1 MVVRRVAWQGRFLK
15 SRSHDG
21 CGAMPRQERSL
32 AVYPWHPVVPCG
44 AMAEPFSLYVHIP
57 FCTAMCGYCDFNAY
71 AGQEHLVPSYAQG
84 LVHEAQ
90 LWRSATAG
98 RQATTVFFGGGTPSL
113 VPVEEMAR
121 IMEGLRS
128 SLEIAP
134 DAEVA
139 LEANPGSLDEPYLR
153 GLVDLGFNRLSIGVQ
168 SFHDDELR
176 ALDRLHSAEDA
187 RAAFYAARAAG
198 FTNVNLDLIFGLPE
212 QPMERW
218 QQSVEAALALAP
230 EHLSFYALT
239 VEEGT
244 PLARAVARGRTPAPD
259 QDAQAD
265 QYEWTQDRLASTG
278 YEHYEISNWALPGHR
293 SRHNLTYWECREY
306 LGLGAGAHSYL
317 NGVRFANVA
326 LPERYLSAVDESW
339 TAAQKGDGQTVMRQ
353 VVSGETVTPELAMAD
368 TLILGLRLI
377 EGVSIDDFRERFAVE
392 PHMAFSDQLRE
403 PFETGLL
410 EIAHRRL
417 RLTDRGRLLGNEVFV
432 RLLPE

>member
-1 MVVRRVAWQGRFLK
+1 
-15 SRSHDG
+15 
-21 CGAMPRQERSL
+21 
-32 AVYPWHPVVPCG
+32 
-44 AMAEPFSLYVHIP
+44 MAEPFSLYVHIP
-57 FCTAMCGYCDFNAY
+57 FCTAKCGYCDFNSY
-71 AGQEHLVPSYAQG
+71 AGQDHLVPSYAQA

-98 RQATTVFFGGGTPSL
+98 RPVTTIFFGGGTPSL
-113 VPVEEMAR
+113 VPVEEIAR

-134 DAEVA
+134 DAEVT

-153 GLVDLGFNRLSIGVQ
+153 ELLDIGFNRLSVGVQ

-176 ALDRLHSAEDA
+176 ALDRLHSADDA
-187 RAAFYAARAAG
+187 RAAFSAARAAG

-218 QQSVEAALALAP
+218 QQSVEEALALAP
-230 EHLSFYALT
+230 EHLSLYALT

-259 QDAQAD
+259 QDSQAD
-265 QYEWTQDRLASTG
+265 QYEWTQDRLASAG
-278 YEHYEISNWALPGHR
+278 YEHYEISNWARPGHR
-293 SRHNLTYWECREY
+293 CRQNLTYWECREY

-317 NGVRFANVA
+317 NGVRFANAA
-326 LPERYLSAVDESW
+326 LPGQYLSAVDESW
-339 TAAQKGDGQTVMRQ
+339 TAAQEGDGQTAMRQ
-353 VVSGETVTPELAMAD
+353 VVSGETITPELAMSD

-377 EGVSIDDFRERFAVE
+377 EGVSVDDFCERFAVE
-392 PHMAFSDQLRE
+392 PHVAFSDQLRE
-403 PFETGLL
+403 PFQTGLL
-410 EIAHRRL
+410 EIVEKRL
-417 RLTDRGRLLGNEVFV
+417 RLTERGRLLSNEVFV